1 MLKRPLMALCLCV
14 AVFIAVL
21 RLCGAFIRCYKNEEI
36 DALDKK
42 YVSIS
47 GTVFRRDSKSYYVRN
62 ISFYPGEEALVFPTL
77 KKRAAIL
84 IARDETDLII
94 SVGSRVCI
102 EGKFRAFS
110 HATNPGEF
118 DPADY
123 YAEQGIIG
131 KLTDI
136 RICSEP
142 VGKNTVLECLSGAR
156 ENFETRLYKVFPDTE
171 ASILSDLL
179 LGDRAGLDSEIKSL
193 YSRSGI
199 AHILSISALHVSIL
213 GMGIYSLLRRARVP
227 VPASAAA
234 GIFILVMYGIM
245 TGMSI
250 SACRAIGMYILKLG
264 ADVLG
269 RTEDRPTSLALV
281 CTVLSVSSPSKIL
294 SCGFLLSFGA
304 VAGISFVS
312 PALTKCFKEAFSIQK
327 SSVPKPLF
335 TLYSSLIASFSATVT
350 TLPIVL
356 YFFYEVPVY
365 GVFLNVIILPCM
377 SFLMVS
383 ALIAMLI
390 PGFGIAGTPAYF
402 ILKGFETLCLLV
414 DKLPGGTWNP
424 GRPAVWSI
432 VVYYAVLVGFVVC
445 TSEIVGARRERIRV
459 LLSHLPIRLRRSM
472 PILLPLFSIGIM
484 ISLMSLPRLPKNTLV
499 MLDVGQ
505 GDGMIYYTD
514 KREVY
519 LIDGGSSS
527 NDYLGEYI
535 IKPALK
541 YYGFS
546 HIDAAFVSHSDTDH
560 LSGLLNILENRENW
574 GFRIDEVVLPG
585 CVVGLHK
592 SASYYGDDGLHN
604 FDELVRFAS
613 TDFGKRNVVISYM
626 DAGDIWA
633 SGRNRFICLHP
644 ASDFSAEDPNEMSEC
659 ILVDFFDDMSTTLLL
674 TGDIQGVGE
683 DVMTAEL
690 QKIMSG
696 KPLTMLKV
704 AHHGS
709 KYSTPADFLEITT
722 PHLAL
727 ISAGRNNFYGHPH
740 KEVLSRLED
749 AGCAIL
755 STKESGAIIL
765 NISEN
770 RIKYHFALQLQEAL
784 PGGISTRSGRYFL
797 EERWQHFI
805 GGIRRSKRII
815 G

>member
-21 RLCGAFIRCYKNEEI
+21 RLCGAFIHCYKNEEI

-47 GTVFRRDSKSYYVRN
+47 GTVFRRDSKSYYLKN
-62 ISFYPGEEALVFPTL
+62 ISFSSSKEPLVFPAL
-77 KKRAAIL
+77 KKRAVIL
-84 IARDETDLII
+84 IARDETDLKIP
-94 SVGSRVCI
+94 VGSRVGI
-102 EGKFRAFS
+102 NGKFGTFA

-118 DPADY
+118 DRADY

-131 KLTDI
+131 KLTGVSI
-136 RICSEP
+136 GSEP
-142 VGKNTVLECLSGAR
+142 VGRNSVLEWLSSAR
-156 ENFETRLYKVFPDTE
+156 ENFEVRLYKVFPDTE

-179 LGDRAGLDSEIKSL
+179 LGDRAGLDSEIKNL

-227 VPASAAA
+227 IPAAAAA
-234 GIFILVMYGIM
+234 GIFILIMYGIM

-264 ADVLG
+264 ADVLR
-269 RTEDRPTSLALV
+269 RTEDRPTSLAFV
-281 CTVLSVSSPSKIL
+281 CAVLAVSSPSKIL
-294 SCGFLLSFGA
+294 SCGFLLSFSA

-312 PALTKCFKEAFSIQK
+312 PALTKCFKESFSIQK
-327 SSVPKPLF
+327 SSVPKPFF
-335 TLYSSLIASFSATVT
+335 TLYSSLIASFSATLT

-390 PGFGIAGTPAYF
+390 PGFGIVGTPAYF
-402 ILKGFETLCLLV
+402 ILKGFETLCRLV
-414 DKLPGGTWNP
+414 DKFPGGTWNP
-424 GRPAVWSI
+424 GRPTVWAI
-432 VVYYAVLVGFVVC
+432 VVYYAVLAGFVVC
-445 TSEIVGARRERIRV
+445 AYEVVGTRREKIRMV
-459 LLSHLPIRLRRSM
+459 LASLPGRVGRSI
-472 PILLPLFSIGIM
+472 PIILPLFSIGFM
-484 ISLMSLPRLPKNTLV
+484 VFLMALPRLPRNTLI

-505 GDGMIYYTD
+505 GDGLIYYTD
-514 KREVY
+514 NREVY

-527 NDYLGEYI
+527 NDYLGEFI
-535 IKPALK
+535 LKPALK

-560 LSGLLNILENRENW
+560 LSGLIDILENRDNW
-574 GFRIDEVVLPG
+574 GFKIDEVVLPG
-585 CVVGLHK
+585 CVNGLHN
-592 SASYYGDDGLHN
+592 SGIDSGDDGLHN
-604 FDELVRFAS
+604 FNELIRLS
-613 TDFGKRNVVISYM
+613 SKEFGKKDVLISYM
-626 DAGDIWA
+626 DTGDTWK

-644 ASDFSAEDPNEMSEC
+644 SSNFTAEDPNEMSEC
-659 ILVDFFDDMSTTLLL
+659 ILVDFFGDMSATLLL
-674 TGDIQGVGE
+674 TGDIQGTGE
-683 DVMTAEL
+683 DDMTAEL
-690 QKIMSG
+690 QKIMAG

-709 KYSTPADFLEITT
+709 KYSTRADFLEITS
-722 PHLAL
+722 PRIAL

-740 KEVLSRLED
+740 KEILSRLED

-755 STKESGAIIL
+755 STKESGAVIL
-765 NISEN
+765 NIFEN
-770 RIKYHFALQLQEAL
+770 KIKYHFALQL
-784 PGGISTRSGRYFL
+784 
-797 EERWQHFI
+797 
-805 GGIRRSKRII
+805 
-815 G
+815 